1 MKKAARNKALA
12 HALAEMPKEACG
24 LVVVVK
30 GRERYIPCKNL
41 APNASDMFI
50 LDPEDYAA
58 AENLGE
64 ITAVFHSHPKTAAA
78 PSEADRIACES
89 SGLPWVIC
97 NPVVNTWAELA
108 PCGFKAPLVGREYT
122 WGVADCWSLV
132 RDWYIEN
139 NILLPDWPRPADPR
153 EFERNPIFDE
163 CWAAAGFSLI
173 DEEEELKRGDALLM
187 RINSKGLDHCAVYI
201 GDSMI
206 LHHLAGRLSSRDIY
220 GGGGWYEVITGKRLR
235 HYNWMK
241 LQVGQA

>member
-1 MKKAARNKALA
+1 MKKAARSKALA

-24 LVVVVK
+24 LVVIVK

-41 APNASDMFI
+41 APNATDMFI

-58 AENLGE
+58 AEELGE
-64 ITAVFHSHPKTAAA
+64 ITEVFHSHPVTVAA

-97 NPVVNTWAELA
+97 NPVNDTWAELT
-108 PCGFKAPLVGREYT
+108 PCGFKAPLIGREYT
-122 WGVADCWSLV
+122 WAVADCWSLI

-139 NILLPDWPRPADPR
+139 NILLPDWPRPADPK
-153 EFERNPIFDE
+153 EFENNPIFDE
-163 CWAAAGFSLI
+163 CWATAGFSLI

-220 GGGGWYEVITGKRLR
+220 GGGGWYETITGKRLR
-235 HYNWMK
+235 HYDWAR
-241 LQVGQA
+241 LQVG

>member
-1 MKKAARNKALA
+1 MKKAARSKALA

-24 LVVVVK
+24 LVVIVK

-41 APNASDMFI
+41 APNATDMFI
-50 LDPEDYAA
+50 LDPEDYAK
-58 AENLGE
+58 AEDLGE
-64 ITAVFHSHPKTAAA
+64 ITAVFHSHPVTAAA

-97 NPVVNTWAELA
+97 NPVVDTWAELA
-108 PCGFKAPLVGREYT
+108 PCGFKAPLIGREYT
-122 WGVADCWSLV
+122 WAVADCWTLI

-139 NILLPDWPRPADPR
+139 NILLPDWPRPADPK
-153 EFERNPIFDE
+153 EFENNPIFDE
-163 CWAAAGFSLI
+163 CWATAGFSLI

-220 GGGGWYEVITGKRLR
+220 GGGGWYETVTGKRLR
-235 HYNWMK
+235 HYDWAR
-241 LQVGQA
+241 LQVG

>member
-1 MKKAARNKALA
+1 MKKAARSKALA
-12 HALAEMPKEACG
+12 HALAEMPNEACG
-24 LVVVVK
+24 LVVIVK

-41 APNASDMFI
+41 APNATYMFI

-58 AENLGE
+58 AEELGE
-64 ITAVFHSHPKTAAA
+64 ITEVFHSHPVTVAA

-97 NPVVNTWAELA
+97 NHVNDTWAELT
-108 PCGFKAPLVGREYT
+108 PCGFKAPLIGREYT
-122 WGVADCWSLV
+122 WAVADCWSLI

-139 NILLPDWPRPADPR
+139 NILLPDWPRPADPK
-153 EFERNPIFDE
+153 EFENNPIFDE
-163 CWAAAGFSLI
+163 CWATAGFSLI

-220 GGGGWYEVITGKRLR
+220 GGGGWYETITGKRLR
-235 HYNWMK
+235 HYDWAR
-241 LQVGQA
+241 LQVG

>member
-1 MKKAARNKALA
+1 MKKAARSKALA

-30 GRERYIPCKNL
+30 GRERYIPCQNL
-41 APNASDMFI
+41 APNATDMFI
-50 LDPEDYAA
+50 LDPEDYAK
-58 AENLGE
+58 AEDLGE
-64 ITAVFHSHPKTAAA
+64 ITAVFHSHPVTAAA

-97 NPVVNTWAELA
+97 NPVVDTWAELA
-108 PCGFKAPLVGREYT
+108 PCGFKAPLIGREYT
-122 WGVADCWSLV
+122 WAVADCWTLI

-139 NILLPDWPRPADPR
+139 NILLPDWPRPADPK
-153 EFERNPIFDE
+153 EFENNPIFDE
-163 CWAAAGFSLI
+163 CWATAGFSLI

-220 GGGGWYEVITGKRLR
+220 GGGGWYETVTGKRLR
-235 HYNWMK
+235 HYDWAR
-241 LQVGQA
+241 LQVG